1 MIEGW
6 TEMVSRVRLK
16 WLALGFLMLIGG
28 VWVFSTLF
36 PRPVA
41 AGMMAV
47 LRASAGLEEKSVATA
62 FGDIGYLE
70 GGEGPT
76 VVLLHGI
83 YARKE
88 HWIDLTRELTDRYHV
103 IAPDL
108 PGFGDN
114 PVLGVGAY
122 EYSRQAERLVHLFD
136 VLGLETFH
144 LAGNSMGGQLTGML
158 AGRLPDRVQ
167 SIAFIGSAAR
177 VTSPLR
183 SDMERALA
191 NGDAPLVVTSEADF
205 HERMAWL
212 FPDAPYIPGPVMAVW
227 AEDEAARA
235 EANKRIWQ
243 EVGASSAPRLDAI
256 APTLTLPALIIW
268 CREDRVFHFTGAA
281 ELSRLLPNDEL
292 FELSGCGHVPMLD
305 KPEESGTAY
314 RAFLNRQ

>member
-1 MIEGW
+1 
-6 TEMVSRVRLK
+6 MVSRVRLK
-16 WLALGFLMLIGG
+16 WVALGFFGLIGAF
-28 VWVFSTLF
+28 WVFSTLF

-41 AGMMAV
+41 AGMVAV
-47 LRASAGLEEKSVATA
+47 LRASAGLEEKSVATS

-88 HWIDLTRELTDRYHV
+88 HWIDLTRELTGRYHV

-114 PVLGVGAY
+114 PVLGDGAY
-122 EYSRQAERLVHLFD
+122 RYSQQADRLVELFD
-136 VLGLETFH
+136 ALGLDRFH

-158 AGRLPDRVQ
+158 ATRLPDRVR

-177 VTSPLR
+177 VASPLR

-191 NGDAPLVVTSEADF
+191 EGHAPLVVTTEDDF
-205 HERMAWL
+205 HARMDWL
-212 FPDAPYIPGPVMAVW
+212 FPDAPYIPGPVVSVW
-227 AEDEAARA
+227 AADEAARA
-235 EANKRIWQ
+235 TANKRIWQ
-243 EVGASSAPRLDAI
+243 EVGASSATRLDVL
-256 APTLTLPALIIW
+256 APSLPQPSLIIW

-281 ELSRLLPNDEL
+281 VLSRLLPNDDL
-292 FELSGCGHVPMLD
+292 VELSGCGHVPMLD
-305 KPEESGTAY
+305 KPQEAGAAY
-314 RAFLNRQ
+314 RAFLDRQSSG